1 MGGQGGAS
9 LVARQGV
16 SYLLTCAL
24 LLIAVQPLG
33 GLFLAP
39 GGDGLLLLCLATAVI
54 SAPILAS
61 PLSDWHCWLLVQL
74 AAIGAAVCFANCHP
88 PLAQSLAGVSR
99 DALILQLP
107 PTGPFHGG
115 ILSFNR
121 QDTIWALLLL
131 LGMLTCELTW
141 GVLWLTLRA
150 GYPWAAIVMA
160 GATLLTSASVGPV
173 GGGSLPIFLAVAL
186 ALVLWHTW
194 AERLT
199 SATQQATP
207 LLARGAACGSLLVG
221 CCMLLVLPLAW
232 SATPPSSAT
241 ATRWSGEQF
250 GQIWATIRSLPL
262 SRQGET
268 TLGSAG
274 FGSTVRMDGP
284 FRPHPGTM
292 LRIAGTPPALQPY
305 WRGLVYDRYTA
316 QGWQS
321 DATPGSAVPP
331 GTSIPANVPR
341 HPERR
346 ITVRVREEQPAAG
359 LLLAPGR
366 PVLASVASMGAYSG
380 AGSGSEPEALYASA
394 GQDASREYRVTAE
407 LPLVEPHLDAIGPPP
422 ELRYTGLPLG
432 LDPSIGSLARRLTI
446 GSASPLAA
454 ARAIQGYLRSDL
466 FSYDTEVGAPP
477 AGQDPLSYFLFGSH
491 RGYCVHFATAMVVL
505 ARAAGLPA
513 RMASGYVTGHREG
526 LDWVVEGSDAHA
538 WPEIFFAG
546 NGWVP
551 FEPTPGYSVTSGS
564 PPVGVAPH
572 TPAAHQAAAAPA
584 PIQTVAAHP
593 SVPVRSPAR
602 PAGAV
607 NHSGYDWPAALIAL
621 AGAAMLAGTIALLAR
636 RRREPSI
643 GRTYHR
649 LCRTARWLAVA
660 PQSSQTPH
668 EFARGFAGR
677 QPGEHADVERITT
690 LYAAAIYG
698 NQVPTTREIHRA
710 ALAMRRLRRRWLARR
725 LGLYRRAR

>member
-1 MGGQGGAS
+1 MGGQGDLS
-9 LVARQGV
+9 RVARQGV

-39 GGDGLLLLCLATAVI
+39 GAYGLLLLCLTTAVI

-74 AAIGAAVCFANCHP
+74 AAIGAAVCFANWHP

-99 DALILQLP
+99 DALILLLP
-107 PTGPFHGG
+107 PAGPFHGG

-150 GYPWAAIVMA
+150 SYPWAAIVMA

-173 GGGSLPIFLAVAL
+173 GGEGLPIFLALAL
-186 ALVLWHTW
+186 VLVLWHTW
-194 AERLT
+194 SERLA

-232 SATPPSSAT
+232 SATPPSSAE

-250 GQIWATIRSLPL
+250 GQIWTTIRSLPL
-262 SRQGET
+262 SRKGDS

-305 WRGLVYDRYTA
+305 WRGLVYDRYTT

-321 DATPGSAVPP
+321 DATPGSAVPAGAP
-331 GTSIPANVPR
+331 IPANVPR

-359 LLLAPGR
+359 LLLSPGR
-366 PVLASVASMGAYSG
+366 PVLASVASTGAYSG
-380 AGSGSEPEALYASA
+380 AGSGSEPEALSAAA

-407 LPLVEPHLDAIGPPP
+407 LPLAAPRLDAVGPPP
-422 ELRYTGLPLG
+422 ALRYTGLPLG
-432 LDPSIGSLARRLTI
+432 MNPSIGSLARRLTI

-466 FSYDTEVGAPP
+466 FTYDTEVGAPP

-491 RGYCVHFATAMVVL
+491 RGYCVHFATAMAVL

-513 RMASGYVTGHREG
+513 RMASGYATGHREG

-551 FEPTPGYSVTSGS
+551 FEPTPGYSIATGS
-564 PPVGVAPH
+564 PPVTGSAPH
-572 TPAAHQAAAAPA
+572 PAVPPAGATPTAPKL
-584 PIQTVAAHP
+584 QGHP
-593 SVPVRSPAR
+593 PVPVRSTAAPGIPSTGR
-602 PAGAV
+602 SV
-607 NHSGYDWPAALIAL
+607 SGLPVRLIAI
-621 AGAAMLAGTIALLAR
+621 AGLAMLGGTIALLAR

-649 LCRTARWLAVA
+649 LCRTARLLAVA

-677 QPGEHADVERITT
+677 PPAEHADVERITT
-690 LYAAAIYG
+690 LYTAAIYG
-698 NQVPTTREIHRA
+698 NRVPTAREVHRA
-710 ALAMRRLRRRWLARR
+710 ALALRRLRRRWLARR

>member
-1 MGGQGGAS
+1 M
-9 LVARQGV
+9 
-16 SYLLTCAL
+16 
-24 LLIAVQPLG
+24 
-33 GLFLAP
+33 
-39 GGDGLLLLCLATAVI
+39 
-54 SAPILAS
+54 
-61 PLSDWHCWLLVQL
+61 
-74 AAIGAAVCFANCHP
+74 
-88 PLAQSLAGVSR
+88 
-99 DALILQLP
+99 
-107 PTGPFHGG
+107 
-115 ILSFNR
+115 
-121 QDTIWALLLL
+121 
-131 LGMLTCELTW
+131 
-141 GVLWLTLRA
+141 LWLTLRA
-150 GYPWAAIVMA
+150 GYPWAAIMMA
-160 GATLLTSASVGPV
+160 SATLLTSVSVGPV
-173 GGGSLPIFLAVAL
+173 GGGTLPIFLALAL
-186 ALVLWHTW
+186 VLVLWHTW
-194 AERLT
+194 SERLA

-232 SATPPSSAT
+232 SATPPSSAA

-250 GQIWATIRSLPL
+250 DQIWTTIRGLPL
-262 SRQGET
+262 SRRGDS
-268 TLGSAG
+268 TLGSTG

-321 DATPGSAVPP
+321 DATPGSAMAAGAP
-331 GTSIPANVPR
+331 IPANVPR

-346 ITVRVREEQPAAG
+346 ITVRVREEQPAGG

-366 PVLASVASMGAYSG
+366 PVLASVASTGTYSG
-380 AGSGSEPEALYASA
+380 AGSGSEPEGLYAAA
-394 GQDASREYRVTAE
+394 GQGAAREYRVTAE
-407 LPLVEPHLDAIGPPP
+407 LPLVEPHLDAVGPPP

-432 LDPSIGSLARRLTI
+432 LNPSIGSLARRLTI
-446 GSASPLAA
+446 GSATPLAA

-491 RGYCVHFATAMVVL
+491 RGYCVHFATAMAVL

-551 FEPTPGYSVTSGS
+551 FEPTPGYSIGSDPPPNKGFASHPAGPPAGATPAPPKPLGHPPEAVRSTAAPGIPSTDRSVSGS
-564 PPVGVAPH
+564 P
-572 TPAAHQAAAAPA
+572 
-584 PIQTVAAHP
+584 
-593 SVPVRSPAR
+593 VR
-602 PAGAV
+602 
-607 NHSGYDWPAALIAL
+607 LIAL
-621 AGAAMLAGTIALLAR
+621 AGLALLGGTIALLTR

-668 EFARGFAGR
+668 EFAQGFAGR
-677 QPGEHADVERITT
+677 PPAEHADVERITT
-690 LYAAAIYG
+690 LYASATYG
-698 NQVPTTREIHRA
+698 HQVPTTREVHRA
-710 ALAMRRLRRRWLARR
+710 VLALRRLRRRWLARR
-725 LGLYRRAR
+725 LGLYQWAR